1 MLKSVVGNF
10 YNTNKMYTDPI
21 ADFLTRLRNGAK
33 AGHQVVELPA
43 SNVKAEIA
51 RILHDQGYISSY
63 KVASDNAQGTLKV
76 ALKYEKSSKRP
87 VIRGI
92 DRASSPGLRNY
103 KSSSDLPRVKN
114 GLGIA
119 IISTSQGMMTDK
131 DARAKNIGGEIIC
144 YVY

>member
-1 MLKSVVGNF
+1 
-10 YNTNKMYTDPI
+10 MYTDPI
-21 ADFLTRLRNGAK
+21 ADFLTRIRNGAK
-33 AGHQVVELPA
+33 AGHQVVELPS

-51 RILHDQGYISSY
+51 RILQDQGFIASY
-63 KVASDNAQGTLKV
+63 KVVTDTAQGTLKV
-76 ALKYEKSSKRP
+76 ALKYERLSKRP

-103 KSSSDLPRVKN
+103 KSSNDLPRVKN

-119 IISTSQGMMTDK
+119 IVSTSHGMMTDK
-131 DARAKNIGGEIIC
+131 EARAKKIGGEIIC